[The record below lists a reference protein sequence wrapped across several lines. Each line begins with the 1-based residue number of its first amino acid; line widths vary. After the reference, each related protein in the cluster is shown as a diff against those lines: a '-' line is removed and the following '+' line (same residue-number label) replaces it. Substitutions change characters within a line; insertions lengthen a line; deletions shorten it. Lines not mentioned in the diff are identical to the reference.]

1 MGFTLLSKRP
11 LDELDAV
18 MWEMQHEPTGA
29 RLIWLDRAEENKT
42 FCIAFQTQPRDDTG
56 VFHILEHSVLCGS
69 ERYPVKDPYVEL
81 MKTSLNTFLNAITFP
96 DKTLYPFSSRNEQDF
111 RNLLRVY
118 LDAVF
123 HPLLHQKPEI
133 FAQEGWHYEV
143 STDRAVSCKG
153 VVFNEMKGVFSSPDA
168 QLEYEMNRR
177 LFPDTCYRWVA
188 GGDPEHISELSY
200 EQFVAVHQQWYH
212 PSNAY
217 IFLDGALDLDE
228 VLKILDEEY
237 LSACA
242 RRTPPPP
249 VPMQTPVDGGTATLD
264 YALSR
269 QESLSGHCW
278 LGLGYGAG
286 TFRDREQLTAL
297 QALCDVLCG
306 DNESPL
312 KRCLLGKGLAQD
324 VTMQLN
330 SGVLQP
336 TVLLTVK
343 NCDENRLEEAAA
355 AIQDELARLV
365 REGLNHQRI
374 CATLDN
380 LEFNLRERQGGW
392 MPQGLL
398 LATQVYGSWLYGGDP
413 AENLCVGTLFWQLR
427 QQCSEGYFEQLID
440 RVLLD
445 NSHRCRVILRP
456 SHTLG
461 DERAARESGRIR
473 AATEGWDAGMWEAV
487 RYLQTQT
494 EAWQTTPDSTEALA
508 TIPRLRLEQI
518 EAEPRMLPTEVET
531 LTGLSVLRHTLP
543 THGITYLNLYFA
555 LDDLEREA
563 ICDASYLC
571 ELLGALDTTSI
582 PAVELSGKIRA
593 CFGSLQSR
601 VEAYGEAEH
610 FDRCRVFLC
619 VSASM
624 LNTKVEQGVLLLSE
638 LLQNTRL
645 KNHEKMLE
653 ILRQR
658 RAALTQQIAG
668 NGSSFAMTRAGA
680 AFRVECVVQEYAGGI
695 EYLQWLKTIE
705 DQGMDAMP
713 VLAERLQALLA
724 RVFTG
729 ARLTISVTSDAEEAA
744 GKTADLLAR
753 TLPIGAFTR
762 PDRPVVQLCAP
773 RREGIVLPTDISF
786 TAMSGLFPDA
796 NRGIAR
802 VMKRVVFLDHLWN
815 SIRVQGGAYGT
826 GMVLRNNGLA
836 SLYSYR
842 DPSAAHSLACYRE
855 IPAFL
860 KTFTVEVQSA
870 IIGAIAESDPLLT
883 PRDKGKTADA
893 YHWKKLSHE
902 TLCRIWQEILT
913 ATGKDVATYAE
924 RMERFVGQSAVCV
937 LGPRSQLEQC
947 GAELETILSI

>member
-1 MGFTLLSKRP
+1 MGFTLLSQRP
-11 LDELDAV
+11 LDELDATL
-18 MWEMQHEPTGA
+18 WEMQHEQTGA
-29 RLIWLDRAEENKT
+29 RLLWLDRDEENKT
-42 FCIAFQTQPRDDTG
+42 FCIAFQTQPWDDTG

-69 ERYPVKDPYVEL
+69 ERYPVREPYVEL

-111 RNLLRVY
+111 HNLLRVY

-123 HPLLHQKPEI
+123 HPLLRQKPEI

-143 STDRAVSCKG
+143 GAERVVSCKG

-188 GGDPEHISELSY
+188 GGDPEHITELSY
-200 EQFVAVHQQWYH
+200 EQFAAAHQQWYH

-217 IFLDGALDLDE
+217 IFLDGALNLDA
-228 VLKILDEEY
+228 VLKILDDEY
-237 LSACA
+237 LSACT

-249 VPMQTPVDGGTATLD
+249 IPLQMPVNGGTATLD
-264 YALSR
+264 YALSQ
-269 QESLSGHCW
+269 QEPLTGHHW

-312 KRCLLGKGLAQD
+312 KRCLLRKGLAQD

-330 SGVLQP
+330 NGVQQP

-343 NCDENRLEEAAA
+343 NCDENRLEEVASAL
-355 AIQDELARLV
+355 QDELAGLV
-365 REGLNHQRI
+365 RDGLNHRRI

-413 AENLCVGTLFWQLR
+413 AQNLCVGSLFQHLR
-427 QQCSEGYFEQLID
+427 EKSQEGYFEQLID
-440 RVLLD
+440 RVLLY
-445 NSHRCRVILRP
+445 NPHRCRVILRP

-461 DERAARESGRIR
+461 AERAAREDRRIR
-473 AATEGWDAGMWEAV
+473 AAADGWDDSMWENV
-487 RYLQTQT
+487 RNLQAQT
-494 EAWQTTPDSTEALA
+494 EAWQTTSDSAEALA
-508 TIPRLRLEQI
+508 TIPRLRSEQI
-518 EAEPRMLPTEVET
+518 ESKPRFLPTEAET
-531 LTGLSVLRHTLP
+531 LAGVPVLRHTLP
-543 THGITYLNLYFA
+543 THDITYLNLYFVI
-555 LDDLEREA
+555 DDLDREA
-563 ICDASYLC
+563 LCDVSFLC
-571 ELLGALDTTSI
+571 ELLGALDTGAT
-582 PAVELSGKIRA
+582 PAAELSGKIRA

-601 VEAYGEAEH
+601 VEAYGEADN
-610 FDRCRVFLC
+610 FACCRVFLC

-624 LNTKVEQGVLLLSE
+624 LNAKVEQGVLLLSE

-645 KNHEKMLE
+645 ENHEKILE

-668 NGSSFAMTRAGA
+668 NGNVFAMTRAGA
-680 AFRVECVVQEYAGGI
+680 AFRVECAVQECVSGI
-695 EYLQWLKTIE
+695 DYLHWLKTME
-705 DQGMDAMP
+705 NQGMDAI
-713 VLAERLQALLA
+713 VALVGRLQALVA
-724 RVFTG
+724 QVFTC
-729 ARLTISVTSDAEEAA
+729 ARLTVSVTSDAQETAERAA
-744 GKTADLLAR
+744 ELLAR
-753 TLPIGAFTR
+753 TLPVGAYTR
-762 PDRPVVQLCAP
+762 PNRCAVQLYVP
-773 RREGIVLPTDISF
+773 RREGFVLPTDISF
-786 TAMSGLFPDA
+786 AAMSGPFSDA

-815 SIRVQGGAYGT
+815 TIRVQGGAYGT
-826 GMVLRNNGLA
+826 GMVLRNNGLV

-842 DPSAAHSLACYRE
+842 DPNPAHSLTCYRE

-860 KTFTVEVQSA
+860 KAFTGEVQGA
-870 IIGAIAESDPLLT
+870 IVGAIAENDPLLI

-893 YHWKKLSHE
+893 YYWKKISYE
-902 TLCRIWQEILT
+902 TLCRTRQEMLL
-913 ATGKDVATYAE
+913 ATSKDIAAYAE
-924 RMERFVGQSAVCV
+924 KMEDFIEQSAVCV

-947 GAELETILSI
+947 GVELDTILSI